1 MNSAILRFTKLDNE
15 LAQVPADPVLP
26 LAPAALPGPLFFPNP
41 ACTGLELRDT
51 TPAAFASNEY
61 GFGKCALL

>member
-1 MNSAILRFTKLDNE
+1 MNSRKSPQSLYFR
-15 LAQVPADPVLP
+15 VRRSPAS
-26 LAPAALPGPLFFPNP
+26 PLFFPNP

-61 GFGKCALL
+61 GFGKCVLLYYNQI